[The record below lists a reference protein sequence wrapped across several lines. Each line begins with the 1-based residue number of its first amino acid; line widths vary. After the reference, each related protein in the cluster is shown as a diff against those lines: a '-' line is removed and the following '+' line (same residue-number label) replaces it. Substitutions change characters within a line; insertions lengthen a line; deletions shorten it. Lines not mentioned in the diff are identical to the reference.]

1 MGLPHRSGGDTQRA
15 LSLNPQTPRVCVRC
29 GFIATDGS
37 GSQRKLRGGGEGGS
51 STADHSEQAVVC
63 VVDGEG
69 EW

>member
-1 MGLPHRSGGDTQRA
+1 MRFDGG
-15 LSLNPQTPRVCVRC
+15 
-29 GFIATDGS
+29 GG
-37 GSQRKLRGGGEGGS
+37 QRKLRGGSEGAS